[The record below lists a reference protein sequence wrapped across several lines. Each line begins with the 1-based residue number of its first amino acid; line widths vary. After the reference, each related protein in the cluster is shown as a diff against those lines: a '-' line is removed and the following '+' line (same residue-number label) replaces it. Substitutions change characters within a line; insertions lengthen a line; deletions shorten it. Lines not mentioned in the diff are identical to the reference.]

1 MSGVKDNGMKHKTDA
16 SVALANDT
24 DFAPANRSDIHH
36 LQELNTLIE
45 STPHV
50 KVLIDA
56 MPFAVLLLN
65 KNRQIV
71 SANQKVCSL
80 LGIEIQDALG
90 KRPGE
95 LIGCSHADHGPNGC
109 GTGIYCKVCG
119 GVNAILDSMNS
130 GQKVTKECRI
140 ALHDGGALDWEV
152 TASPLVIEGHSLI
165 CVGIQDISHQKRRS
179 ALERTFFHDI
189 INQIGAII
197 GFIKLMADEY
207 DESEEL
213 NEVITLTNELLEE
226 VLSQRNL
233 SLAENGDL
241 TPNNEC
247 VELQSLLPRLGQ
259 LYQRH
264 PVAKGKTV
272 FVLAENAPEIQ
283 TDVQLLKRVLG
294 NMIKNALEA
303 SSQDE
308 IITVSCD
315 CQADTADT
323 VSIHV
328 HNSAIIPQ
336 ETQLQIFNRS
346 FTTKKGTG
354 RGIGTYSMK
363 LIGEKY
369 LNGRVEF
376 ESNTDIGT
384 MFTIT
389 LPKKYESP

>member
-1 MSGVKDNGMKHKTDA
+1 MKDTTDA

-24 DFAPANRSDIHH
+24 DFAPADRSDIHH
-36 LQELNTLIE
+36 LQALNTLIE
-45 STPHV
+45 SAPHV
-50 KVLIDA
+50 KELIDA
-56 MPFAVLLLN
+56 MPFVVLLLN

-71 SANQKVCSL
+71 SANQKVYSL
-80 LGIEIQDALG
+80 LGVEIHDVLG

-95 LIGCSHADHGPNGC
+95 LIGCIHADGGPNGC
-109 GTGIYCKVCG
+109 GTGIHCKVCG
-119 GVNAILDSMNS
+119 AVNAVLNCMDS
-130 GQKVTKECRI
+130 GQRVTEECRI
-140 ALHDGGALDWEV
+140 ALHGGALDWEV
-152 TASPLVIEGHSLI
+152 TTSPLVIEGHSLV

-189 INQIGAII
+189 INQIGAIT

-213 NEVITLTNELLEE
+213 NEIITLTNELLEE

-247 VELQSLLPRLGQ
+247 VELKSLLPRLGQ

-272 FVLAENAPEIQ
+272 SVSAENAPAIL
-283 TDVQLLKRVLG
+283 TDVQLIKRVLG

-308 IITVSCD
+308 IVTVSCD
-315 CQADTADT
+315 CQADT

-336 ETQLQIFNRS
+336 EIQLQVFNRS
-346 FTTKKGTG
+346 FTTKTGTG

-363 LIGEKY
+363 LLGEKY
-369 LNGRVEF
+369 LKGRVF
-376 ESNTDIGT
+376 FVSTPESGTTFTIALPLNTDEQSGR
-384 MFTIT
+384 
-389 LPKKYESP
+389 